1 MNIDRKMATVRT
13 ISNITL
19 IENADSI
26 CKYTVDGWNIVDK
39 IGAYNI
45 GDKVIMVEID
55 AWVPTEI
62 APFLSK
68 GKEPKEFEGVKGERL
83 RTVCLKKQV
92 SQGLLLSL
100 DTAVAYFI
108 GSEFDDG
115 QELSEVFGTGQD
127 VSAILGIVKWEAPIP
142 ACLAGAVRGNLPEG
156 IIKTDQNRVQ
166 NIGRHLPEYYGQVF
180 EKTEKLHG
188 SSCTMYLD
196 SSGDFH
202 VCSRNLDL
210 KFDENNAFWK
220 AAVKYKVE
228 EKLKSLEMLGLAIQG
243 ELIGEGINGNQYKVE
258 LEFRVFD
265 MYLVPEKR
273 YLNSEERKVITETL
287 GLLHSP
293 VMEYVTLSEEHTVEA
308 LLKSAEFTS
317 FVNGSTAEGFVM
329 KSVSNPEISFK
340 VVAQQ
345 WLLKNE

>member
-92 SQGLLLSL
+92 SQGLLLPLSVL
-100 DTAVAYFI
+100 NVKTDSGEYA
-108 GSEFDDG
+108 G
-115 QELSEVFGTGQD
+115 QWEGFEGQD
-127 VSAILGIVKWEAPIP
+127 VSARLGIIKWEAPIP
-142 ACLAGAVRGNLPEG
+142 VCLAGTVRGNLPEC

-243 ELIGEGINGNQYKVE
+243 ELIGAGISGNQYKVE

-340 VVAQQ
+340 VVSQQ

>member
-1 MNIDRKMATVRT
+1 MNIDRKMATVEVVAEVKA
-13 ISNITL
+13 IPD
-19 IENADSI
+19 A
-26 CKYTVDGWNIVDK
+26 DK
-39 IGAYNI
+39 IQAYRI
-45 GDKVIMVEID
+45 KDWWVVDSVGKYQVGDMVVYCEVDSWI
-55 AWVPTEI
+55 PNYI

-83 RTVCLKKQV
+83 RTIRLKKQV

-100 DTAVAYFI
+100 DIAVAHFI
-108 GSEFDDG
+108 GSDLDEG
-115 QELSEVFGTGQD
+115 QELGEFFTEGRD
-127 VSAILGIVKWEAPIP
+127 VSALLGIVKWEAPIA
-142 ACLAGAVRGNLPEG
+142 ACLAGVVRGNLPEG
-156 IIKTDQNRVQ
+156 IIKTDQTRVQ
-166 NIGRHLPEYYGQVF
+166 NIGRHLPEYYGMKF

-196 SSGDFH
+196 MSDEFH

-220 AAVKYKVE
+220 AAVMYDVE
-228 EKLKSLEMLGLAIQG
+228 KKMRDLGLLGLAIQG

-265 MYLVPEKR
+265 MYNVLTKC
-273 YLNSEERKVITETL
+273 YLNSYERRTLTESL

-293 VMEYVTLSEEHTVEA
+293 VMQYVTLSEEHSVQA

-317 FVNGSTAEGFVM
+317 GLNGSTAEGFVL
-329 KSVSNPEISFK
+329 KSVDKPEISFK
-340 VVAQQ
+340 VVSNK
-345 WLLKNE
+345 WLEKNE